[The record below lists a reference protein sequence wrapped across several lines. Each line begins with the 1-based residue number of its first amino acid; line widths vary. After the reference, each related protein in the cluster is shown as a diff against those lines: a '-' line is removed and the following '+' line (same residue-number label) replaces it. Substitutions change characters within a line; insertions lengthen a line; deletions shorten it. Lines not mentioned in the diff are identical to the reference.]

1 MGKKAKV
8 KSSKAGPVGPSPK
21 KAKMAPKPS
30 KSPKESKSAKKN
42 DLQEKN
48 LDDFLQDWSD
58 AGDEESGS
66 EQNDEDID
74 QEIENGPSGA
84 SKQKKYLASLKD
96 KDPEFHAFLQENDKD
111 LLDFDESSDEEDN
124 DENGQPLDPV
134 HTLPDSLDVA
144 SDDSDYEEEEDDKFQ
159 GKAKKVTKSMI
170 DNWTEKLENQPNI
183 QVISE
188 VVLAFKGALANI
200 SSIQEQDK
208 KVETDKKGQKKA
220 QNATKYKVENGVT
233 FNALIRLLITKLEP
247 ALAKL
252 IKAKK
257 VQDLQKSKNWKPLNK
272 WLKSYLTDLSKF
284 LNSISEATVLAPV
297 LKHINNL
304 VLYYAALPKNAKS
317 VLKSLITL
325 WSTQA
330 EESIRVLAFMAII
343 RLVRTS
349 MSSEENSLLE
359 LVMKQ
364 MYMAYIRNAKFT
376 SPNTWPMIH
385 FMRRSLAEIFLLDAN
400 LAYKHAFIYIR
411 QLTIH
416 LRNAMMNNSNANKSD
431 SKKKKENPLQ
441 TVSIFQSCEKIVK
454 SKVPKKLGKYGF
466 CLHFSNKVLFHNFF
480 WRKIVL
486 RMANVIMWE
495 FL

>member
-1 MGKKAKV
+1 MSKKVKV
-8 KSSKAGPVGPSPK
+8 KSNKAVAGPSGPSPK
-21 KAKMAPKPS
+21 KAKMTA
-30 KSPKESKSAKKN
+30 KSPKSPKSKSVKKKS
-42 DLQEKN
+42 DLESKN

-58 AGDEESGS
+58 DNS
-66 EQNDEDID
+66 EQNSDSEVESELEEER
-74 QEIENGPSGA
+74 QESSGA
-84 SKQKKYLASLKD
+84 SKQKQYLATLKD

-111 LLDFDESSDEEDN
+111 LLDFDESSDGEEED
-124 DENGQPLDPV
+124 ENEPLDPV
-134 HTLPDSLDVA
+134 HTLPDSLEVA
-144 SDDSDYEEEEDDKFQ
+144 SDDSDFEEEGEDEKFE
-159 GKAKKVTKSMI
+159 GKSKKVTKSMI
-170 DNWTEKLENQPNI
+170 ENWAEKLDHQPTI
-183 QVISE
+183 QVLSE

-200 SSIQEQDK
+200 SSIQDQDK
-208 KVETDKKGQKKA
+208 NSESKKGKKA
-220 QNATKYKVENGVT
+220 GNVTKYKVENGVT

-247 ALAKL
+247 ALNSL

-257 VQDLQKSKNWKPLNK
+257 VQDLAKSKNWKPLNK

-284 LNSISEATVLAPV
+284 LNSISEASVVSAV

-304 VLYYAALPKNAKS
+304 VLYYAALPKNAKT

-330 EESIRVLAFMAII
+330 EESVRVLAFMAII

-385 FMRRSLAEIFLLDAN
+385 FMRRSLAEIFLLDTN

-416 LRNAMMNNSNANKSD
+416 LRNAMMNNNTANKAD
-431 SKKKKENPLQ
+431 QKKKKENPLQ
-441 TVSIFQSCEKIVK
+441 TVSIFI
-454 SKVPKKLGKYGF
+454 SK
-466 CLHFSNKVLFHNFF
+466 
-480 WRKIVL
+480 
-486 RMANVIMWE
+486 
-495 FL
+495 

>member
-8 KSSKAGPVGPSPK
+8 KSLKAGPAGPSPK
-21 KAKMAPKPS
+21 KAKMTPKPS
-30 KSPKESKSAKKN
+30 KSPKESKSIKKAKKN

-58 AGDEESGS
+58 AGEESGS
-66 EQNDEDID
+66 EQNDQEGDSDID
-74 QEIENGPSGA
+74 QDIENGPSGA

-124 DENGQPLDPV
+124 DEDGQPLDPV

-144 SDDSDYEEEEDDKFQ
+144 SDDSDYEEEEDDDKFQ

-208 KVETDKKGQKKA
+208 KEEVTKKGQKKA

-330 EESIRVLAFMAII
+330 EESVRVLAFMAII

-416 LRNAMMNNSNANKSD
+416 LRNAMMNNSNANKPD
-431 SKKKKENPLQ
+431 SKKKKDNPLQ
-441 TVSIFQSCEKIVK
+441 TVSIFILFSSNSQLQSKQTKIRA
-454 SKVPKKLGKYGF
+454 LIGRFGIYAGKQ
-466 CLHFSNKVLFHNFF
+466 
-480 WRKIVL
+480 
-486 RMANVIMWE
+486 
-495 FL
+495 

>member
-8 KSSKAGPVGPSPK
+8 KSSKAGPAGPSPK
-21 KAKMAPKPS
+21 KAKMTPKPS
-30 KSPKESKSAKKN
+30 KSPKESESIKKAKKN

-58 AGDEESGS
+58 AGEESGS
-66 EQNDEDID
+66 EQNDQEGDSDID
-74 QEIENGPSGA
+74 QDIENGPSGA

-124 DENGQPLDPV
+124 DEDGQPLDPV

-144 SDDSDYEEEEDDKFQ
+144 SDDSDYEEEEDDDKFQ

-208 KVETDKKGQKKA
+208 KEEVTKKGQKKA

-330 EESIRVLAFMAII
+330 EESVRVLAFMAII

-416 LRNAMMNNSNANKSD
+416 LRNAMMNNSNANKPD
-431 SKKKKENPLQ
+431 SKKKKDNPLQ
-441 TVSIFQSCEKIVK
+441 TVSIFIIFSSNSQLQLKHK
-454 SKVPKKLGKYGF
+454 QKLD
-466 CLHFSNKVLFHNFF
+466 
-480 WRKIVL
+480 R
-486 RMANVIMWE
+486 
-495 FL
+495 